1 MRTKTAIICF
11 FQVKNSYHGAAEV
24 SLGLF
29 NSWPSKEKKL
39 FELNDWHLL
48 VSKNKKIQLFFHYF
62 NSYLIKPI
70 SIIILIKK
78 VLNYLDKEKSFVIIE
93 GASWIG
99 FSFLTI
105 VILKFFI
112 KDLKVFY
119 HAHNIEYDIRRNNN
133 YKLIS
138 FITKILEK
146 KVYKISDYASTVST
160 IDARRVKFLYNIKP
174 LIFSNGIDPHRLK
187 ILNKNKNFIKGKYI
201 IYTGNYYYK
210 PNRIAID
217 RLIYKILPRLKEK
230 IPKIKLVITGSGFE
244 KIKDS
249 EEIIYKN
256 NIPKNILNSYIKK
269 SHIIILPM
277 TNAPGTK
284 IKTIESLMLGK
295 IVLGSRFAFK
305 GINILNSS
313 NKSSVFIYKNNKDMW
328 SKINFIIK
336 NYKFIKN
343 LALKNKT
350 FYIENYSIKNIT
362 NHFIYE
368 NKIK

>member
-11 FQVKNSYHGAAEV
+11 YQVKNSYHGAAEV

-29 NSWPSKEKKL
+29 NSWPSKKKKL
-39 FELNDWHLL
+39 FELKDWHLL

-70 SIIILIKK
+70 NIIILIKK
-78 VLNYLDKEKSFVIIE
+78 VLNYLDRKKNFVVIE

-99 FSFLTI
+99 FSYLTI
-105 VILKFFI
+105 LILKFFI

-119 HAHNIEYDIRRNNN
+119 HAHNIEYDIRINNN
-133 YKLIS
+133 CKLIS

-146 KVYKISDYASTVST
+146 KVYKISDYASAVSSV
-160 IDARRVKFLYNIKP
+160 DAERIQLLYKIKP
-174 LIFSNGIDPHRLK
+174 LIFSNGIDYNRLK
-187 ILNKNKNFIKGKYI
+187 INKKNISFISGKYI

-210 PNRIAID
+210 PNRIAIN
-217 RLIYKILPRLKEK
+217 RLVYQILPRLSKK
-230 IPKIKLVITGSGFE
+230 IPDIKLVITGGGFE
-244 KIKDS
+244 KIKNNKK
-249 EEIIYKN
+249 IIYKN
-256 NIPKNILNSYIKK
+256 NIPKNILNYCIEKSYF
-269 SHIIILPM
+269 IILPM

-295 IVLGSRFAFK
+295 IVLGSKFAFK
-305 GINILNSS
+305 GIKVLNSIT
-313 NKSSVFIYKNNKDMW
+313 KSSVFIYSNNKDMW

-336 NYKFIKN
+336 NYNIIKN
-343 LALKNKT
+343 VALKNKK
-350 FYIENYSIKNIT
+350 FYIKNYSMKNIT